1 MDETGEESQGDDK
14 KIRVLSQLPG
24 EEDAQRK
31 WPRVK
36 GHQNVRRVRR

>member
-1 MDETGEESQGDDK
+1 MRQERRVREMTK